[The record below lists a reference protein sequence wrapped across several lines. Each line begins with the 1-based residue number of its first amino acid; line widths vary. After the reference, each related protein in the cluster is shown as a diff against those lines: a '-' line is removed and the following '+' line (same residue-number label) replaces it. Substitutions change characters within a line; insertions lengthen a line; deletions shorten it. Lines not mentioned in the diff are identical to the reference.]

1 MIEYLDKVI
10 KPLVLI
16 LANMS
21 GFVKNYKVKDGD
33 KDKNNKLMSFHIDDD
48 NLLEKYKTIWVK
60 IEHLYIHIYIYIYIY
75 IRGGSRVRLVRRMTK
90 SRFLKKLATFYEIWK
105 YERRYS
111 RFLQKNQNSSK
122 IGLCYD
128 HGKYFK

>member
-1 MIEYLDKVI
+1 MIGYLDKVI

-60 IEHLYIHIYIYIYIY
+60 IEH
-75 IRGGSRVRLVRRMTK
+75 
-90 SRFLKKLATFYEIWK
+90 
-105 YERRYS
+105 
-111 RFLQKNQNSSK
+111 
-122 IGLCYD
+122 
-128 HGKYFK
+128 